1 MRQLIAF
8 AFGVPHDINGF
19 HPYTVRSFSLSHTLV
34 LPFPRQLQS
43 WALKFNLGLTKPPT
57 DPLRPVN
64 SDNAWGTRLT
74 AAAGTS
80 LAAPYSYSTLKNC
93 SHRKDL
99 YTPKGVFGHAAS
111 LDHAFAHCRRF
122 LTAASRR
129 SPDSISVPML
139 GAVLSHPLTVIALV
153 GHYPTNKLIVRR
165 PLNERIAALPLD
177 YSRGPSGI
185 SPAFA
190 ELSPSRRYV
199 PTCY

>member
-1 MRQLIAF
+1 M
-8 AFGVPHDINGF
+8 
-19 HPYTVRSFSLSHTLV
+19 
-34 LPFPRQLQS
+34 
-43 WALKFNLGLTKPPT
+43 KFNPGLSKPPT

-80 LAAPYSYSTLKNC
+80 LAAPYSYGTLKNC
-93 SHRKDL
+93 SHIKDL
-99 YTPKGVFGHAAS
+99 YTPKGFFGHAAS
-111 LDHAFAHCRRF
+111 LDHTFVHCRRF

-165 PLNERIAALPLD
+165 PLNERIAALPPHCCGGL
-177 YSRGPSGI
+177 SGI

-190 ELSPSRRYV
+190 GLFPSRRYV
-199 PTCY
+199 PTRY